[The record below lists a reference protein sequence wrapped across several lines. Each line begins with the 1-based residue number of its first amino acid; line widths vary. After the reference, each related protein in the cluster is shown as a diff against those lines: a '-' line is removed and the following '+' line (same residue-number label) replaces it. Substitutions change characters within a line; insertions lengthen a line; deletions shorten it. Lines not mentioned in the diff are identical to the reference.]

1 MSVNNRILTL
11 ETRLKRYRYLTT
23 RKTLYLTILIIILSP
38 LIYFSTGIGQRAYT
52 LSPEPVVLADG
63 NLQSSPK
70 AEALHHLSLPI
81 RIERLLVYPVLL
93 FLMQYSGLAVKLREW
108 FTEKWLPPIQRV
120 SGFNWLDQ
128 RLTRLTRNRL
138 SLVDVVIIALYLTLI
153 SLGLSLIYFPFSIYT
168 GFILRRQF
176 DLSTQTLGAWLRDF
190 GVDWM
195 VNWVITLVT
204 FGGFYVLL
212 KLAPRRWPIWVGVG
226 FTLFTFGYIVLE
238 PIVVTPL
245 FYEITPVTDPDLRG
259 RIQAMANRAGVVID
273 DIFIIDASSKTTT
286 INAYF
291 TGYGEANKIF
301 LWDTLL
307 QKHPPDEVDV
317 VIAHEMGHWV
327 YRHVLLGTLGMAA
340 LSWLGLFAWRFWSK
354 RVWPR
359 LGWTGPDDVASYPY
373 LLGMIALV
381 SILTLPI
388 VNGLSRFAEGQADAF
403 ALVTSQ
409 KPEAAVNMFER
420 LARENLSMVDAPNWE
435 KVIFYTHPP
444 LAERIKKA
452 KSAITQPT
460 EAK

>member
-1 MSVNNRILTL
+1 M
-11 ETRLKRYRYLTT
+11 
-23 RKTLYLTILIIILSP
+23 LIIILSP
-38 LIYFSTGIGQRAYT
+38 LIYFSTGIGQRSHT

-63 NLQSSPK
+63 SLHSSPK
-70 AEALHHLSLPI
+70 AEALHTLRLPI
-81 RIERLLVYPVLL
+81 RLELLLIYPILML
-93 FLMQYSGLAVKLREW
+93 LMQYSGLAVKLRMW
-108 FTEKWLPPIQRV
+108 LTDKWLPPLQRAP
-120 SGFNWLDQ
+120 GCGWLD
-128 RLTRLTRNRL
+128 RHLTRLTRNRL
-138 SLVDVVIIALYLTLI
+138 SLVDVTVIILYLSLFTLGI
-153 SLGLSLIYFPFSIYT
+153 SLIYFPFSIYT

-259 RIQAMANRAGVVID
+259 RIQVMANRAGVVID
-273 DIFIIDASSKTTT
+273 DIFIINASSKTTT

-291 TGYGEANKIF
+291 TGYGEASKIF

-340 LSWLGLFAWRFWSK
+340 LSWLGLFAWRFWSN

-359 LGWTGPDDVASYPY
+359 LGWRGPDDVASYPY

-388 VNGLSRFAEGQADAF
+388 VNGFSRFAEGQADDF
-403 ALVTSQ
+403 ALAISQ

-420 LARENLSMVDAPNWE
+420 LARENLSMVDVPNWE

-452 KSAITQPT
+452 KSTITQPT